1 LLYGGVTFF
10 FKELLAVAVAGVY
23 AFVFTYGMLW
33 LINKITPVRISETDE
48 LGLDEAL
55 HGEQAYEM

>member
-1 LLYGGVTFF
+1 
-10 FKELLAVAVAGVY
+10 
-23 AFVFTYGMLW
+23 MLW

-48 LGLDEAL
+48 AGLDEAL